1 MAGISTNRDK
11 GVTLIEVMVAILLLL
26 VAVVG
31 VINFRFFCAM
41 DARKADV
48 HINATRLG
56 LTLLEGWRGAGGNNS
71 FDPEFLETA
80 EMVINPGS
88 GPAPASDLTL
98 LGKYQVILRGV
109 NYYATLSYKDDA
121 AGMVNESLRNL
132 NVIVH
137 WPKQYPDGAY
147 VDGDGRSIRMTT
159 YAY

>member
-1 MAGISTNRDK
+1 MCTNRDK

-26 VAVVG
+26 IAVVG
-31 VINFRFFCAM
+31 AINFRFFCAM

-56 LTLLEGWRGAGGNNS
+56 LTLLESWRGAGGKDS
-71 FDPEFLETA
+71 FNPDVLETT

-88 GPAPASDLTL
+88 GPGPTNDLTV
-98 LGKYQVILRGV
+98 LGKYQIILRGV

-121 AGMVNESLRNL
+121 AGMSNENLRNL
-132 NVIVH
+132 NVMVH
-137 WPKQYPDGAY
+137 WPIQYPDGAY
-147 VDGDGRSIRMTT
+147 VAGEGRSIRMTT